1 MAEKEY
7 IVSLNKDVDYDAF
20 WNQIENASEDDG
32 FVPTRRVD
40 IVNNRDG
47 SLRSCHYSLTDEEAA
62 TLANDPRVYSV
73 EIPPDQRDDIEIGH
87 HAVQSGTWTKDG
99 TIRSTDLNWGM
110 IRGAYSEDKW
120 NAATSIAA
128 EFPYVLTGKG
138 VDVVIQDSGLSVD
151 HPEFL
156 MEDTAEYTSTAV
168 ASDSSNGAVFDR
180 SLTVHGIKIV
190 VAGAVGGQLT
200 VPAFWAE
207 KTAKVIQL
215 LISPTGTH
223 INLTDQKKLIAT
235 LKGDAGTTH
244 AGVPAAQR
252 IGYGGGDSYDP
263 NWLTDAGAA
272 QYAGYTDFLDSHAV
286 NDMVWYLNTS
296 GPSPSTSDRDIE
308 EIMEHLFHTIH
319 NFGIPGAVGDSATQ
333 VPMDMLL
340 FIMQENPSFSW
351 TTTALHLAMKEAIDA
366 GLYDPSGYA
375 TDWATD
381 YEAAVVAYKEYTY
394 LVNWSMWD
402 MSQFWDGGSLSPEWD
417 DSLKTRAGMKANNPL
432 GYALFIKYF
441 QPVLSKPSFTTL
453 QAIFQDNDAGDSQY
467 QISNSGYYR
476 VQQIDWYEESGIVGT
491 QNVNHYRDYH
501 GHGSHCA
508 GTVAG
513 RTMGWAKDAA
523 IYSVKVSGLEGT
535 GDATGIS
542 ITNCF
547 DVIKLWHRNKPIDPV
562 TGFKRPTVVNMSWG
576 YGFSPGTA
584 DPTTGTFRGTS
595 WTYGQPSF
603 STSNEVWANAG
614 IQPVRGSSRSFNS
627 RVGSVDIDLEELI
640 DEGVHVCIAAGNSYY
655 YIAREGDDDY
665 DNNVVVSGSTRYYH
679 RGSSPYSTNAFA
691 VGNMDIT
698 YQGGLEHKA
707 ESSCTG
713 PGVDIYAPG
722 TSITSVAST
731 DKAGAC
737 DLTDGTDASVATAN
751 SPLNASY
758 KLMKISGTSMASPN
772 VAGMIATILE
782 ANPGMTPA
790 EMKKFIHNNS
800 TKGLLYDEAF
810 TIDRPINVAVTN
822 NGTSTWVVT
831 GDFSGENATFGC
843 RIGDTINIINN
854 ASSAHPLYIKIS
866 QNVSGTGAQAL
877 YVTNAG
883 CYGGEM
889 LTWVPY
895 AAGSYYFQCG
905 THSGMMGTIVVSANN
920 PAWSDQDAT
929 LGGPNRI
936 FKTPFNRDITSKFNV
951 SGNIDVK

>member
-1 MAEKEY
+1 MSEKEY
-7 IVSLNKDVDYDAF
+7 IVSLNAGINYDAF
-20 WNQIENASEDDG
+20 WDQIENESDTDG

-40 IVNNRDG
+40 IINERPG

-62 TLANDPRVYSV
+62 ALRADSRVYSV
-73 EIPPDQRDDIEIGH
+73 EIPPEQRDDIEIGH
-87 HAVQSGTWTKDG
+87 HAVQSGTWTKDS
-99 TIRSTDLNWGM
+99 TMRSADLNWGM
-110 IRGAYSEDKW
+110 IRGAFGDDQW
-120 NAATSIAA
+120 GNGTTSIVKD
-128 EFPYVLTGKG
+128 FPYTLTGKG

-244 AGVPAAQR
+244 AGMPTAQR
-252 IGYGGGDSYDP
+252 IGYGGGDSYTP
-263 NWLTDAGAA
+263 NWLSDAGAA
-272 QYAGYTDFLDSHAV
+272 QYSGYTDFLDSHV
-286 NDMVWYLNTS
+286 HNDMVWYKNTS
-296 GPSPSTSDRDIE
+296 GPDPSTSDRDIE

-351 TTTALHLAMKEAIDA
+351 TTTALHLAMKEAINA

-402 MSQFWDGGSLSPEWD
+402 MSQFWLGGSLSPEWD

-476 VQQIDWYEESGIVGT
+476 VQQIDWYEESSIIGT
-491 QNVNHYRDYH
+491 QNANHYRDYH

-542 ITNCF
+542 VTNCF
-547 DVIKLWHRNKPIDPV
+547 DVIKLWHRNKPVDPV

-576 YGFSPGTA
+576 YGGSRSSIVS
-584 DPTTGTFRGTS
+584 GTFRGS
-595 WTYGQPSF
+595 AWTYSDPSF

-614 IQPVRGSSRSFNS
+614 IIPVLGSTRRVNV
-627 RVGSVDIDLEELI
+627 RVGSVDTDLEELI
-640 DEGVHVCIAAGNSYY
+640 AEGVHVCIAAGNSYY
-655 YIAREGDDDY
+655 YVAIDGDQDW
-665 DNNVVVSGSTRYYH
+665 DNSVNLGLGAEFYH
-679 RGSSPYSTNAFA
+679 RGSSPYSTNAFM
-691 VGNMDIT
+691 VGNQDIT
-698 YQGGLEHKA
+698 YLGGVEHKA

-737 DLTDGTDASVATAN
+737 DLTDGTDGSAATAN

-790 EMKKFIHNNS
+790 QVKTFIHNNA
-800 TKGLLYDEAF
+800 TQDVLYD
-810 TIDRPINVAVTN
+810 
-822 NGTSTWVVT
+822 T
-831 GDFSGENATFGC
+831 GVPNA
-843 RIGDTINIINN
+843 NWN
-854 ASSAHPLYIKIS
+854 
-866 QNVSGTGAQAL
+866 
-877 YVTNAG
+877 
-883 CYGGEM
+883 
-889 LTWVPY
+889 
-895 AAGSYYFQCG
+895 
-905 THSGMMGTIVVSANN
+905 
-920 PAWSDQDAT
+920 DQDSVH
-929 LGGPNRI
+929 GGPNRI
-936 FKTPFNRDITSKFNV
+936 FKTPFVNPDPLRIN
-951 SGNIDVK
+951 NISSSASFK

>member
-7 IVSLNKDVDYDAF
+7 IVSLKTGVDCEAF
-20 WNQIENASEDDG
+20 CDEMIASTG
-32 FVPTRRVD
+32 SGPIPSRAVD
-40 IVNNRDG
+40 IANARPG
-47 SLRSCHYSLTDEEAA
+47 SMRNTHYSLTDEEATA
-62 TLANDPRVYSV
+62 LRADARVYSV

-87 HAVQSGTWTKDG
+87 NAIQSGTWTKDS
-99 TIRSTDLNWGM
+99 TMRSSDLNWGM

-128 EFPYVLTGKG
+128 EFPYTLTGKG

-402 MSQFWDGGSLSPEWD
+402 MSQFWLGGSLSPEWD

-476 VQQIDWYEESGIVGT
+476 VQQIDWYEESSIVGT
-491 QNVNHYRDYH
+491 QNANHYRDYH

-542 ITNCF
+542 VTNCF
-547 DVIKLWHRNKPIDPV
+547 DVIKLWHRNKPIDPK

-576 YGFSPGTA
+576 YSGTRSLING
-584 DPTTGTFRGTS
+584 GTFRGS
-595 WTYGQPSF
+595 AWTYGDASF

-614 IQPVRGSSRSFNS
+614 IIPVLGASRKLNV
-627 RVGSVDIDLEELI
+627 RVGSVDTDVEELI
-640 DEGVHVCIAAGNSYY
+640 AEGVHVCIAAGNSYY
-655 YIAREGDDDY
+655 YVAANGDQDY
-665 DNNVVVSGSTRYYH
+665 NNTVDLGSGNEFYH
-679 RGSSPYSTNAFA
+679 RGSSPYSTNAFM
-691 VGNMDIT
+691 VGNQDIT
-698 YQGGLEHKA
+698 YQSGLEHKA
-707 ESSCTG
+707 ESSCSG

-737 DLTDGTDASVATAN
+737 DLTDGTDASAATAN

-772 VAGMIATILE
+772 VAGMIATVLE

-790 EMKKFIHNNS
+790 QMKTFIHNNA
-800 TKGLLYDEAF
+800 TTGTLYDTGVPA
-810 TIDRPINVAVTN
+810 TN
-822 NGTSTWVVT
+822 
-831 GDFSGENATFGC
+831 FEN
-843 RIGDTINIINN
+843 
-854 ASSAHPLYIKIS
+854 
-866 QNVSGTGAQAL
+866 
-877 YVTNAG
+877 
-883 CYGGEM
+883 
-889 LTWVPY
+889 
-895 AAGSYYFQCG
+895 
-905 THSGMMGTIVVSANN
+905 
-920 PAWSDQDAT
+920 QDSIH
-929 LGGPNRI
+929 GGPNRI
-936 FKTPFNRDITSKFNV
+936 FKTPFVNPEPVRIN
-951 SGNIDVK
+951 NISSSASFK